1 MPTCTGCSCLCPDI
15 VIKDSKVF
23 NACRKGSAIF
33 KHCKENRA
41 EPTISGE
48 KVDFGK
54 ALEKAVEII
63 SSSEKLAVYGLDTIP
78 LEAQEI
84 AIKLAEKK
92 KAYIDDSSAF
102 CLGDFVEM
110 VLKGILPT
118 TTLDEVKSNAYVIFY
133 WGTDPYNS
141 LSRHLSLY
149 TYYPRAGK
157 RQRGYEEDRYLVV
170 VDVRKSHTAK
180 LVKKNAKFIKVD
192 SDEALIEGF
201 LSTMDGKAGKYY
213 EETGRILKEMQ
224 RGGFN
229 AIFGGLGLKY
239 GLNGN
244 YEKFVEMVKRMN
256 ELTQVYFIPA
266 GFHANMRGFN
276 ELMFEKTGFVNRY
289 SFESKKSSPEYEF
302 SELVRNDSVDT
313 VLVIGS
319 DPANSLPFDV
329 LQKLRE
335 KRLVLVDPKK
345 SLTSKI
351 AEVVVPSAITG
362 IDQGG
367 TMVRSDGVRIEIE
380 PLWEAEW
387 TDEAILKELLG
398 EVK

>member
-1 MPTCTGCSCLCPDI
+1 

-23 NACRKGSAIF
+23 NACRKGSSIF
-33 KHCKENRA
+33 RHCREKRA
-41 EPTISGE
+41 EPMISGK
-48 KVDFGK
+48 KVDFGR
-54 ALEKAVEII
+54 ALEKASEII
-63 SSSEKLAVYGLDTIP
+63 SSSEKLAIYGLDTIP
-78 LEAQEI
+78 LEAQGV
-84 AIKLAEKK
+84 AIKLAERK
-92 KAYIDDSSAF
+92 KAYIDDNSSF

-110 VLKGILPT
+110 ILKGILPT
-118 TTLDEVKSNAYVIFY
+118 TTLDEVRSNAYVIFY

-180 LVKKNAKFIKVD
+180 LAKKNAKFIKVD
-192 SDEALIEGF
+192 SDEDLIEGF
-201 LSTMDGKAGKYY
+201 ISTMDGKAGKYY
-213 EETGRILKEMQ
+213 EETGRIIKKMQ
-224 RGGFN
+224 RGKFN
-229 AIFGGLGLKY
+229 VIFGGLGLKY

-289 SFESKKSSPEYEF
+289 SFEFRKSAPKYEF
-302 SELVRNDSVDT
+302 SELVRSDSIDVA
-313 VLVIGS
+313 LIIGS
-319 DPANSLPFDV
+319 DPVNSLPFDV
-329 LQKLRE
+329 VQKLRK
-335 KRLVLVDPKK
+335 KRLVLIDPKF

-351 AEVVVPSAITG
+351 AEVVIPSAITG

-367 TMVRSDGVRIEIE
+367 TMVRSDGVKMKID

-387 TDEAILKELLG
+387 NDESILKELLE
-398 EVK
+398 EVR

>member
-15 VIKDSKVF
+15 VIKNDKVF

-33 KHCKENRA
+33 RHHKERA
-41 EPTISGE
+41 NPQISGE
-48 KVDFGK
+48 KVEFDK
-54 ALEKAVEII
+54 ALERATEII

-78 LEAQEI
+78 LEAQEV

-92 KAYIDDSSAF
+92 RAFIDDNSSF

-110 VLKGILPT
+110 ILKGVLPT

-157 RQRGYEEDRYLVV
+157 RQRGYEEDRFLVV
-170 VDVRKSHTAK
+170 ADIRRSHTAK
-180 LVKKNAKFIKVD
+180 LAKKNARFIRVN
-192 SDEALIEGF
+192 SDEDLIDGF
-201 LSTMDGKAGKYY
+201 ISAIEGKAGKYY

-229 AIFGGLGLKY
+229 VIFGGLGLKY
-239 GLNGN
+239 GLNGK
-244 YEKFVEMVKRMN
+244 YDKFVEMIKKMN
-256 ELTQVYFIPA
+256 EFTQVYFIPA

-289 SFESKKSSPEYEF
+289 SFESEKSAPEYEF
-302 SELVRNDSVDT
+302 SELVMNDSIDT
-313 VLVIGS
+313 VLVVGS
-319 DPANSLPFDV
+319 DPVNSLPFDV
-329 LQKLRE
+329 LQKLRS
-335 KRLVLVDPKK
+335 KKLVLIDPKE

-351 AEVVVPSAITG
+351 ADVLIPSAITG

-367 TMVRSDGVRIEIE
+367 TMIRSDGVRIEVK
-380 PLWEAEW
+380 PLWDTEW
-387 TDEAILKELLG
+387 TDKIILESILEG
-398 EVK
+398 V